1 MSTNE
6 DIPVVEAEPVE
17 NASEEEESKEH
28 KEEETESSEPIEETE
43 DIQELAGEFMHSFSH
58 GFVQAPIDGVREIVN
73 TLSGTKIVPKVEVI
87 KKPEKKEIAT
97 TEWNVQKVG
106 SGCGLIA
113 SLIVIGN
120 MITKGRPL

>member
-6 DIPVVEAEPVE
+6 EIPVVEAEPVE
-17 NASEEEESKEH
+17 NSTEEEESNTSEAGEEESKEAF
-28 KEEETESSEPIEETE
+28 EENE

-73 TLSGTKIVPKVEVI
+73 TVSGTKIIPKVEVI

-113 SLIVIGN
+113 SIIVISS
-120 MITKGRPL
+120 MISKGRPL